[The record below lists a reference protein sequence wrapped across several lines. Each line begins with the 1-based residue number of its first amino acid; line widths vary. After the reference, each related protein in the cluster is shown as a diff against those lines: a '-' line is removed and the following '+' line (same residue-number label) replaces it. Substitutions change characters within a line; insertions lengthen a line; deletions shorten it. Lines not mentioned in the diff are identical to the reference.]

1 MSALV
6 NKGANNVLQDLTHNA
21 IISVVGYNNTDIVP
35 ELHLP

>member
-6 NKGANNVLQDLTHNA
+6 NKGANNVLQAFTHDA
-21 IISVVGYNNTDIVP
+21 IISIVGYNNTDIVP